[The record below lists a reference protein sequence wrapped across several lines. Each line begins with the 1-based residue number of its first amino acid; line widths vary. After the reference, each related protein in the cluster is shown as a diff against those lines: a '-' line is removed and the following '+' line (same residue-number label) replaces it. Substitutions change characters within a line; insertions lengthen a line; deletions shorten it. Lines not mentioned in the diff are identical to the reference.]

1 WRGCVLLS
9 LLLVVVGSVR
19 SLKYSITTTW
29 NGDPITRQPPVN
41 LTLTASPDGR
51 FLYLD
56 IVAPFFNDPPQPD
69 SPPGQPFFGLWDYEV
84 VEAFFLNDQNQYV
97 EVEVCPWGQHIVLLL
112 SGQRVTI
119 RHSLPLT
126 VTTQRTADTWTGR
139 ANIPVSYLPETVT
152 KFNAYAIHG
161 SGSERVYQSL
171 YPADHN
177 TTAPDFHA
185 LQYFH
190 PIDLSSL
197 LPNQSQAPMSQ
208 LWQDSL
214 EGMFRY
220 QITTTWDSKPLSST
234 PVELTLQ
241 GFEAGV
247 ELNVTA
253 PFYDDPAPS
262 GTPGKP
268 FYGLW
273 DYEVVEMF
281 FLNDNEEY
289 LEVELGPWGEHL
301 LLLLKGQRNTIKH
314 SLPLDYVVTE
324 RTDPSPTGVPGTWKG
339 SAMIPPGYFPPNVTR
354 MNAYA
359 IHGVDSKRE
368 YQALYPA
375 PTNNPN
381 YTQPDFHRLE
391 LFRAIDF
398 EYQVTDNSQYSQMW
412 LDAIGSGATTPAP
425 RTEAEAEVAAVTVL
439 GVEDT
444 AEPATPLPTTMEP
457 TTYEELDN
465 EMTTVEPTT
474 IIPVTIPVPE
484 KEVNT
489 LTSPAPQAKP
499 RRRPPQPQKIDFT
512 VPRLEVPTFSIQHA
526 KQRPRPVPTPQL
538 VRRRGESSVT
548 RVRVPQR
555 TSQLHTGTRRTQM
568 VTRRRGQVAT
578 QSPVSPPQQQDV
590 LIPNQNRFHVPGS
603 QSTFQQHHEEL
614 HDQQQSNSETS
625 VTKEDQVHDEFFR
638 PQEGQFQSE
647 RNSQD
652 HSPQADQEIPQTESF
667 QSSHSQFQDEQTSPE
682 ESVGPDQGQ
691 LPVDQPTQ
699 DDKVQLTTGH
709 SEDQETSQ
717 DDPVQ
722 PQEIPFE
729 GRQNPHVGF
738 QPDQGQFQDHRRPQ
752 DNPFQQGQGQFQD
765 PRRPQHDSSQQGQG
779 QFQDRRRPQHDS
791 SQRGQVQFQDHR
803 RPQHDSVPHDQGQFQ
818 DRRPQ
823 HDTQQDQG
831 QFQDRRPPQHTQQD
845 QGQFQDRRPPQHT
858 QQGQGQFQD
867 RRPPHDTQQ
876 DQGQFQDR
884 RPPHDTQQGQGQ
896 FQDRRPP
903 QHTQQDQGQFQDQF
917 EDPREPQDPELHHEP
932 GTSTSINLP
941 AAPDLE
947 TAIMEAVV
955 TLAEESPALPPA
967 HPICFQPGL
976 VGDSEKCWVFHECV
990 LSNNTWEVYSWK
1002 CMRGHVFDDVSV
1014 DCVRGRNLP
1023 TAIFGESYEVP
1034 SVLTSLTPGHIVI
1047 LAVKNNADQN
1057 MTPSPISLFHLPLPP
1072 LLPSHSS
1079 TSPCNPLPPSH
1090 SPAPPTPPSPI
1101 SLPSSPNPHFPYL
1114 TLHLPLPPLP
1124 PSHSPAP
1131 QPPPSHSPAPPTP
1144 SIPLSHTP
1152 TLHHQNDAAQN
1163 LTPTCRR
1170 LLYRLGVNSA
1180 GALEKRESL
1189 AWVATLGTRVW
1200 GEAMSL
1206 DVEDEVGMVWAAG
1219 VVLDVLV
1226 PRVVLD
1232 TTCFSTSK
1240 DPLEA
1245 ARARFC
1251 QMYDGY
1257 GDLCSC
1263 PDLAPL
1269 TYPELELKDSAISD
1283 VPLVVLASNRPTY
1296 LYRCL
1301 LTLLRQPGSSVNR
1314 MLVVVDGRHTQVAL
1328 LLQLL
1333 KVPYEEHN
1341 AWGVT
1346 VGARISDHYRHALTR
1361 ALARFPHAPK
1371 VIMLEEDLLAS
1382 PDFFSYFHQTH
1393 WLLDKDPSL
1402 CCVSA
1407 WSDLGSLHIAHDPR
1421 LLRRLEVLPGLGWMA
1436 ARHTI
1441 KELLTKWPA
1450 PQEDHDWDIW
1460 VRQVSVL
1467 GGRECVVPDV
1477 TRTFHIGLSGSH
1489 AAGLLHTA
1497 FFALKPLPATPNIPL
1512 LGVDRML
1519 LSVFEEDLYGV
1530 LEDEV
1535 WYLHPSVHPCHSQYL
1550 SRTVKDR
1557 PVVIFVEMNSSYDY
1571 YAWKI
1576 LARCLGVW
1584 DLDTR
1589 GHHRGLFRFYF
1600 YDTEVIVIGYPF
1612 SDYSYLMSPGLPL
1625 LRMNGSNDVSEL
1637 DMLALTHR
1645 ARFRRPRLEKLAP
1658 YLDVPMPVF

>member
-1 WRGCVLLS
+1 MNGS
-9 LLLVVVGSVR
+9 LE
-19 SLKYSITTTW
+19 YSITTTW
-29 NGDPITRQPPVN
+29 NGDPITQQQPPVN
-41 LTLTASPDGR
+41 LTLSASPDEQ

-56 IVAPFFNDPPQPD
+56 IVAPFFNDPSQPD

-84 VEAFFLNDQNQYV
+84 VEAFFLNDQDQYV

-112 SGQRVTI
+112 SGQRITV

-139 ANIPVSYLPETVT
+139 ANIPVSYLPEAVT

-161 SGSERVYQSL
+161 SDTDRVYQSL

-185 LQYFH
+185 LQYFQ

-197 LPNQSQAPMSQ
+197 LPTQSQAPMSQ

-214 EGMFRY
+214 EGLFRY
-220 QITTTWDSKPLSST
+220 QLTTTWDSKPLSST

-253 PFYDDPAPS
+253 PFYDDPAPN
-262 GTPGKP
+262 GIPGKP

-314 SLPLDYVVTE
+314 SLPLDYVITE
-324 RTDPSPTGVPGTWKG
+324 RTDPSAAGVPGTWKG

-359 IHGVDSKRE
+359 IHGVDSTRQ

-425 RTEAEAEVAAVTVL
+425 RTEAEEEVAAVTVL
-439 GVEDT
+439 GLEET

-457 TTYEELDN
+457 TTYEESDD

-474 IIPVTIPVPE
+474 IIPVIIPVPE

-489 LTSPAPQAKP
+489 LPSPAPQAKP

-512 VPRLEVPTFSIQHA
+512 VPRLEVPTFSTQQA

-538 VRRRGESSVT
+538 VRRRGESSIT

-555 TSQLHTGTRRTQM
+555 TSQLHTGTRRTQILN
-568 VTRRRGQVAT
+568 RRRGQVTA
-578 QSPVSPPQQQDV
+578 QIPVSQPQQQDV

-625 VTKEDQVHDEFFR
+625 VTKEDKVHDGLFR

-652 HSPQADQEIPQTESF
+652 HSPQADQEIPQSESF
-667 QSSHSQFQDEQTSPE
+667 QSSHGQFHDQQTSPE

-691 LPVDQPTQ
+691 LTVDQPTQ
-699 DDKVQLTTGH
+699 DDEVQLTTGH
-709 SEDQETSQ
+709 SEDKETSL

-752 DNPFQQGQGQFQD
+752 HNPFQQGQGQFQD

-779 QFQDRRRPQHDS
+779 QFQDQRRPQVDSFQQGGQGHFQGQRRPQVSSFQQGQVQFQDQRRPQHDSQQGQGQFQDQRRPQHDS

-818 DRRPQ
+818 DRRPPHDSQ
-823 HDTQQDQG
+823 QDQGQFQDRRPPHDTQQDQG
-831 QFQDRRPPQHTQQD
+831 QFQDRRPPHDSQQD
-845 QGQFQDRRPPQHT
+845 
-858 QQGQGQFQD
+858 QGQFQD

-884 RPPHDTQQGQGQ
+884 RPPHDTQQDQGQ

-903 QHTQQDQGQFQDQF
+903 HDSQQDQGQFQDRRPPLDTQQDQGQFQDRRPPHDSQQDQGQFQDQF
-917 EDPREPQDPELHHEP
+917 ENQREPQDPELHHQP
-932 GTSTSINLP
+932 GTSISLP
-941 AAPDLE
+941 SAPDLE

-976 VGDSEKCWVFHECV
+976 VGDEDRCWVFHECV
-990 LSNNTWEVYSWK
+990 LSNDTWEVYSWK
-1002 CMRGHVFDDVSV
+1002 CMRGHVFDNVSV
-1014 DCVRGRNLP
+1014 ACVRGRDDDGAFKILLPEAEGCLANLLLLLLLLFSSFVFVIAFVRVCSSGGHLGLSAGWGTGDAT
-1023 TAIFGESYEVP
+1023 TANRDLREADQRLSAQQQSAAATAEGSA
-1034 SVLTSLTPGHIVI
+1034 
-1047 LAVKNNADQN
+1047 AVKVSAVEGSGAVKVSAVDG
-1057 MTPSPISLFHLPLPP
+1057 SAEEKVSA
-1072 LLPSHSS
+1072 SHSS
-1079 TSPCNPLPPSH
+1079 AREGGGGGEEKVS
-1090 SPAPPTPPSPI
+1090 AFE
-1101 SLPSSPNPHFPYL
+1101 SS
-1114 TLHLPLPPLP
+1114 
-1124 PSHSPAP
+1124 
-1131 QPPPSHSPAPPTP
+1131 
-1144 SIPLSHTP
+1144 
-1152 TLHHQNDAAQN
+1152 
-1163 LTPTCRR
+1163 
-1170 LLYRLGVNSA
+1170 
-1180 GALEKRESL
+1180 
-1189 AWVATLGTRVW
+1189 
-1200 GEAMSL
+1200 
-1206 DVEDEVGMVWAAG
+1206 
-1219 VVLDVLV
+1219 
-1226 PRVVLD
+1226 
-1232 TTCFSTSK
+1232 
-1240 DPLEA
+1240 
-1245 ARARFC
+1245 
-1251 QMYDGY
+1251 
-1257 GDLCSC
+1257 
-1263 PDLAPL
+1263 
-1269 TYPELELKDSAISD
+1269 
-1283 VPLVVLASNRPTY
+1283 
-1296 LYRCL
+1296 
-1301 LTLLRQPGSSVNR
+1301 
-1314 MLVVVDGRHTQVAL
+1314 
-1328 LLQLL
+1328 
-1333 KVPYEEHN
+1333 
-1341 AWGVT
+1341 
-1346 VGARISDHYRHALTR
+1346 
-1361 ALARFPHAPK
+1361 ALARGSSSSASGSSSGGSGSSSEAPG
-1371 VIMLEEDLLAS
+1371 
-1382 PDFFSYFHQTH
+1382 
-1393 WLLDKDPSL
+1393 PS
-1402 CCVSA
+1402 SA
-1407 WSDLGSLHIAHDPR
+1407 GSGWGDARLTQHLHIQVTSSPH
-1421 LLRRLEVLPGLGWMA
+1421 LLL
-1436 ARHTI
+1436 
-1441 KELLTKWPA
+1441 
-1450 PQEDHDWDIW
+1450 
-1460 VRQVSVL
+1460 VR
-1467 GGRECVVPDV
+1467 
-1477 TRTFHIGLSGSH
+1477 
-1489 AAGLLHTA
+1489 
-1497 FFALKPLPATPNIPL
+1497 
-1512 LGVDRML
+1512 
-1519 LSVFEEDLYGV
+1519 
-1530 LEDEV
+1530 
-1535 WYLHPSVHPCHSQYL
+1535 
-1550 SRTVKDR
+1550 
-1557 PVVIFVEMNSSYDY
+1557 VEG
-1571 YAWKI
+1571 K
-1576 LARCLGVW
+1576 V
-1584 DLDTR
+1584 
-1589 GHHRGLFRFYF
+1589 
-1600 YDTEVIVIGYPF
+1600 
-1612 SDYSYLMSPGLPL
+1612 
-1625 LRMNGSNDVSEL
+1625 
-1637 DMLALTHR
+1637 
-1645 ARFRRPRLEKLAP
+1645 
-1658 YLDVPMPVF
+1658 